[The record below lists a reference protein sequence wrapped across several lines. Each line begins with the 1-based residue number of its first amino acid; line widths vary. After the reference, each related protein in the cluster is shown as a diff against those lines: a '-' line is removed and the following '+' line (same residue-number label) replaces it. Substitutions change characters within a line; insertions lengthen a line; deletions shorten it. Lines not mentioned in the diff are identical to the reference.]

1 MTDREWQLR
10 AALSALLAEINTRC
24 VKSNPAVRLVAIDE
38 ELILT
43 AEAVLGGG
51 VMNIEELVKKHFDRW
66 VTDTEFGNVEVHLRA
81 AITEQAETHALEL
94 RAYEATVANLEERIR
109 QLESQRVPEGLKL
122 VPEIATD
129 RMVSVGMD
137 EDHRLDACD
146 AAILWTVMLAAAP
159 QQKKEPRHD

>member
-1 MTDREWQLR
+1 M
-10 AALSALLAEINTRC
+10 S
-24 VKSNPAVRLVAIDE
+24 
-38 ELILT
+38 
-43 AEAVLGGG
+43 
-51 VMNIEELVKKHFDRW
+51 IEELVNRAYTTWAHDKGTSW
-66 VTDTEFGNVEVHLRA
+66 TDHMRA

-159 QQKKEPRHD
+159 KKEPRHD